1 MRHAVKRWAMG
12 VVGLGLLSAL
22 PAAAQAPVGGVKI
35 GIVDIQQVLSSYKK
49 REILQKEFESKVKN
63 VEIQIQ
69 ALQSEIK
76 DLEEKLGSEMAQ
88 KDQGLKDRLELDLA
102 KKKPDLEVQLRWR
115 SIVSAREN
123 GRAMRELIDD
133 IKAAV
138 EEVAKREGCDLVFQ
152 LLPPNPPNKG
162 DVMDELIRRPV
173 LYYRK
178 DAILDISDRV
188 VRQVNE
194 NYDKQPKK

>member
-1 MRHAVKRWAMG
+1 MRHGVKGWAAG
-12 VVGLGLLSAL
+12 VGLGLLSAL
-22 PAAAQAPVGGVKI
+22 PAAAQAPAGGLKV

-49 REILQKEFESKVKN
+49 RDVLQKDFESRVKS
-63 VEIQIQ
+63 VEIQIE
-69 ALQSEIK
+69 ALKSEIK
-76 DLEEKLGSEMAQ
+76 DIEEKLSSEIAQ

-123 GRAMRELIDD
+123 AKAMRELIDD
-133 IKAAV
+133 IKVGV

-152 LLPPNPPNKG
+152 QLPPNPPGKG

-173 LYYRK
+173 IFYRK
-178 DAILDISDRV
+178 EAVLDITDRV
-188 VRQVNE
+188 SRQVNE
-194 NYDKQPKK
+194 SFEKQPKK